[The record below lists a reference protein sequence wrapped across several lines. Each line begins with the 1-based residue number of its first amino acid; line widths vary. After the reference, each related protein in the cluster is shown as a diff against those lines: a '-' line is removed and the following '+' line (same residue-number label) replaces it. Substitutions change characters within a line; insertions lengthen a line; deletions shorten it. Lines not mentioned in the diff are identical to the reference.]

1 MIIYNMEEK
10 MDVLVK
16 LEKVFRDVFDDETIV
31 INRDTTAYD
40 IEDWDS
46 LMQMQLIMSSEA
58 VFGIKFTAKDVIG
71 LKNVG
76 DFVDCISAKLN
87 S

>member
-1 MIIYNMEEK
+1 